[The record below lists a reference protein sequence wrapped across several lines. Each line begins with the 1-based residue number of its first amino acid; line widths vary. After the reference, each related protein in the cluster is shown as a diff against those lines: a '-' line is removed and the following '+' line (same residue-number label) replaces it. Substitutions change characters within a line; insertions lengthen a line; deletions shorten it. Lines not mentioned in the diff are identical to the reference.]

1 VAQLNSALDYGSRGY
16 WFESSQGHLRMKSL
30 HESVGFFCE
39 YLVLSLLKKPNI
51 HKKSFQSKIEK
62 AFHFHYGTQS
72 GKTKSICQG
81 HE

>member
-1 VAQLNSALDYGSRGY
+1 
-16 WFESSQGHLRMKSL
+16 MKSL

-51 HKKSFQSKIEK
+51 YKKSFQSKIEK
-62 AFHFHYGTQS
+62 AFHFHYGAQS
-72 GKTKSICQG
+72 GRTKSISQG